1 MATATELLLV
11 GRIGAA
17 HGIKGWVKLNSFTDP
32 LDNILHYQPWTLRGP
47 DGDRTVKV
55 TGSRMQGKSLVVQLD
70 GESDRTRA
78 EALFCGRDILVPAN
92 ALPVLKE
99 DEFYWRDLI
108 GLRVRHQDG
117 RDLGKLTSMM
127 ETGANDV
134 LVVRGD
140 GSSIDTRERLI
151 PWLPDDVVL
160 NVDTTAGVITV
171 DWDAE
176 F

>member
-32 LDNILHYQPWTLRGP
+32 LDNILQYQPWTLRGP
-47 DGDRTVKV
+47 DGERTVKV
-55 TGSRMQGKSLVVQLD
+55 TGSRMQGKSLVVQVD

-92 ALPVLKE
+92 ALPVLEE

-108 GLRVRHQDG
+108 GLRVCHKDG

-160 NVDTTAGVITV
+160 NVDTAAGVITV
-171 DWDAE
+171 DWDTE

>member
-32 LDNILHYQPWTLRGP
+32 LDNILQYQPWTLRGP
-47 DGDRTVKV
+47 DGERTVKV

-92 ALPVLKE
+92 ALPVLEE

-108 GLRVRHQDG
+108 GLRVCHKDG

-160 NVDTTAGVITV
+160 NVDTAAGVITV
-171 DWDAE
+171 DWDTE

>member
-1 MATATELLLV
+1 MATAAELLLV

-92 ALPVLKE
+92 ALPVLEE

-108 GLRVRHQDG
+108 GLRVCHKDG

-160 NVDTTAGVITV
+160 NVDTAAGVITV
-171 DWDAE
+171 DWDTE

>member
-32 LDNILHYQPWTLRGP
+32 LDNILQYQPWTLRGP
-47 DGDRTVKV
+47 DGERTVKV

-78 EALFCGRDILVPAN
+78 EALFCGRDILLPAN
-92 ALPVLKE
+92 ALPVLEE

-108 GLRVRHQDG
+108 GLRVCHKDG

-140 GSSIDTRERLI
+140 GSSIDTRERLM

-160 NVDTTAGVITV
+160 NVDTAAGVITV
-171 DWDAE
+171 DWDTE

>member
-1 MATATELLLV
+1 MASAAEFMLV

-17 HGIKGWVKLNSFTDP
+17 HGIKGLVKVNSFTDP
-32 LDNILHYQPWTLRGP
+32 IDNILDYQPWTLRGP
-47 DGDRTVKV
+47 DGEKVVKV
-55 TGSRMQGKSLVVQLD
+55 TASRMQGKGLVVQLN
-70 GESDRTRA
+70 GETDRTSA
-78 EALFCGRDILVPAN
+78 EALFCGRDILVPVSV
-92 ALPVLKE
+92 LPVLEE

-117 RDLGKLTSMM
+117 RDLGKLASMM

-140 GSSIDTRERLI
+140 RDSIDTRERLI

-160 NVDTTAGVITV
+160 NVDTATGVITV
-171 DWDAE
+171 DWDTE

>member
-55 TGSRMQGKSLVVQLD
+55 TGSRMQGKGLVVQLE

-78 EALFCGRDILVPAN
+78 EALFCGREVLVPAS
-92 ALPVLKE
+92 ALPVLE
-99 DEFYWRDLI
+99 DDEFYWRDLI
-108 GLRVRHQDG
+108 GLRVCHKDG

-160 NVDTTAGVITV
+160 NVDTAAGVITV
-171 DWDAE
+171 DWDTE

>member
-32 LDNILHYQPWTLRGP
+32 LDNILQYQPWTLRGP
-47 DGDRTVKV
+47 DGERTVKV

-92 ALPVLKE
+92 ALPVLEE

-108 GLRVRHQDG
+108 GLRVCHKDG

-127 ETGANDV
+127 ETGS
-134 LVVRGD
+134 VRGKC
-140 GSSIDTRERLI
+140 SALQTSQIRL
-151 PWLPDDVVL
+151 
-160 NVDTTAGVITV
+160 
-171 DWDAE
+171 
-176 F
+176 

>member
-11 GRIGAA
+11 GRVGAA
-17 HGIKGWVKLNSFTDP
+17 HGIKGWVKVKSFTDP
-32 LDNILHYQPWTLRGP
+32 VENILDYLPWTLRGA
-47 DGDRTVKV
+47 DGEKTVKV
-55 TGSRMQGKSLVVQLD
+55 TASRMQGKSLVVQLD

-92 ALPVLKE
+92 ALPVLEE

-108 GLRVRHQDG
+108 GLRVCHKDG

-160 NVDTTAGVITV
+160 NVDTAAGVITV
-171 DWDAE
+171 DWDTE

>member
-32 LDNILHYQPWTLRGP
+32 LDNILQYQPWTLRGP
-47 DGDRTVKV
+47 DGERTVKV

-92 ALPVLKE
+92 ALPVLEE

-108 GLRVRHQDG
+108 GLRVCHKDG

-160 NVDTTAGVITV
+160 NVDTAAGVITV
-171 DWDAE
+171 DWDTE
-176 F
+176 V

>member
-1 MATATELLLV
+1 MLE
-11 GRIGAA
+11 
-17 HGIKGWVKLNSFTDP
+17 
-32 LDNILHYQPWTLRGP
+32 
-47 DGDRTVKV
+47 
-55 TGSRMQGKSLVVQLD
+55 
-70 GESDRTRA
+70 
-78 EALFCGRDILVPAN
+78 
-92 ALPVLKE
+92 E

-108 GLRVRHQDG
+108 GLRVCHKDG

-160 NVDTTAGVITV
+160 NVDTAAGVITV
-171 DWDAE
+171 DWDTE